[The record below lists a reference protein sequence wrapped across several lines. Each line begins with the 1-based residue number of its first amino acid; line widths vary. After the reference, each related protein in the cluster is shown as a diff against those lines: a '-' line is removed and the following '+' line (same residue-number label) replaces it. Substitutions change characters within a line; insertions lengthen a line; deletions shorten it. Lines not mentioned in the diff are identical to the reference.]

1 MNAARHALSFVAGV
15 DEKQFRRDSRTRS
28 AVLYQ
33 LVVDRSQEPLRSGQQ
48 RRVDPA
54 FRTDARSDRQALAG
68 ENRPEALRQVGREDR
83 PHPSSRLAQAGS
95 ALDLDLS
102 GVERLAHAA

>member
-33 LVVDRSQEPLRSGQQ
+33 LVVLGKA
-48 RRVDPA
+48 RR
-54 FRTDARSDRQALAG
+54 
-68 ENRPEALRQVGREDR
+68 ERPDGM
-83 PHPSSRLAQAGS
+83 G
-95 ALDLDLS
+95 
-102 GVERLAHAA
+102 